1 MKHWTENSA
10 LDFVRRTCTVEGKII
25 KLGEESTRGLMAC
38 SAIDYLCSH
47 CGYKLT

>member
-10 LDFVRRTCTVEGKII
+10 LDVVRRSCSVDGKII
-25 KLGEESTRGLMAC
+25 KLEEESTRGLTAC
-38 SAIDYLCSH
+38 SAISYLCNY